1 MLLKLTMFVC
11 TLVIPVVTTQAQ
23 TPPANKPTLLQKV
36 EQNLPESISRV
47 LAIQGVN
54 ENGKE
59 VVARLLVPAREF
71 DRLLLAEPNIVPDMF
86 WPMGSH
92 VGPHKHAWKS
102 RRTKGTHQSLQYTI
116 YRSPGGDYVEMDID
130 RDCPQWT
137 NPVATAK
144 HLALEIVPNW
154 VDSKILRRKPNLPNT
169 TGGDGA
175 KSSEQ
180 KE

>member
-1 MLLKLTMFVC
+1 MLLKLTILVC
-11 TLVIPVVTTQAQ
+11 TLVIPVVTIKAQ
-23 TPPANKPTLLQKV
+23 TPPANKPALLLKV

-47 LAIQGVN
+47 LEIQGVN

-71 DRLLLAEPNIVPDMF
+71 DRLLRSQPNIVPDMF
-86 WPMGSH
+86 WPMGSL
-92 VGPHKHAWKS
+92 VGPHKHAWRS
-102 RRTKGTHQSLQYTI
+102 RRTKGSHQSLQYTI
-116 YRSPGGDYVEMDID
+116 YRSPAGDYVEMDID
-130 RDCPQWT
+130 RDCPQWN

-154 VDSKILRRKPNLPNT
+154 VQSKILRRKPNLPNT
-169 TGGDGA
+169 KGDDGA
-175 KSSEQ
+175 KSSGQ